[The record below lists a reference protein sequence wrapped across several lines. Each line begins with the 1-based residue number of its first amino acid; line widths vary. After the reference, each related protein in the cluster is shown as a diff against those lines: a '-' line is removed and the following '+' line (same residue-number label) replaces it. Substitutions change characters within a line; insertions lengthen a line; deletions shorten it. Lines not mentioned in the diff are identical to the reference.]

1 MAVAV
6 APTVVTAAPAPSA
19 ASLASPT
26 VTVAGVS
33 PMAQPVSGV
42 ASYPSRPAPG
52 SAYLPLGP
60 LRRTLLRLALGCT
73 RTGTPAVRL
82 RGDAASGSAATAARG
97 RVRLEFRVA
106 AAVAGPAA
114 AVDAD
119 GGAVVAVTPPAEGV
133 HNEWVDL
140 MGDRL
145 SDLDMAVTV
154 VGPGGVRLGA
164 AAVLGVELRD
174 RKGVLQ
180 RPLMSPVSGR
190 LVGTLTLDFLVVTPL
205 AGGAA
210 TAAAAGATVG
220 GGAAA
225 AAAATGS
232 GGGGSLPP
240 CRPPTVP
247 LPANAARVA
256 ATLPASAACAAPIPP
271 RFAGHRGV
279 GKRGT
284 SRVQENTLLSF
295 LSATRGPHVSA
306 VELDVQLTRDGH
318 PVIYHDFF
326 VKRVGVDVDVPVYS
340 LTLEQWRKLAPSL
353 MESSGVGH
361 PAEVPGAGRLTAAG
375 GGGSGGGVS
384 GGGGNGGGV
393 GGDHPERPVGG
404 AGSTSGA
411 RPYSSDDVDAAERP
425 RKGATGSAAAYP
437 PFRPDGVLHD
447 ELPTLKR
454 ICRKVPADVGFLV
467 ELKVPPPE
475 LLAER
480 SLPYPERNTLVDAT
494 LARVFREANN
504 TGRSISFLSFD
515 ADVVLMLQ
523 LKQDRYPV
531 YYLNSETREPLNDQ
545 TDPRTITFGGGL
557 AWASACRLAGMVL
570 SADMVLEDGGSDRV
584 AAVKAAGMTLM
595 TYGTANSKPK
605 DALLQMT
612 MGVDGVIADN
622 VAVVAAEVVRQSVA
636 GGPPTLVADAT
647 DSPPLPVRRPVG
659 GSGSGAGNG
668 SGASDGS
675 GSGSSSGG
683 GVSVEEAAP
692 PPVSRWAGTPTDR
705 IRSRPPGGGSV
716 TLPPAG
722 ASSSGGGG
730 GAWNGSSTSSVG
742 SVTES
747 VASLVSSLDE
757 DDDDEIHAGMEAVS
771 DAPPLGL
778 TRLY

>member
-1 MAVAV
+1 MALAV
-6 APTVVTAAPAPSA
+6 APTVVTAPSPPADPLTRPA
-19 ASLASPT
+19 
-26 VTVAGVS
+26 VTVAGAAPLS
-33 PMAQPVSGV
+33 RPVDGV
-42 ASYPSRPAPG
+42 ARYPSRPAPG
-52 SAYLPLGP
+52 SALIPPGP

-82 RGDAASGSAATAARG
+82 RGDAASVASTAAQG
-97 RVRLEFRVA
+97 RVRLEFHVAVA
-106 AAVAGPAA
+106 AAGPAA
-114 AVDAD
+114 AADAD

-133 HNEWVDL
+133 HDEWVDL
-140 MGDRL
+140 TGDRL
-145 SDLDMAVTV
+145 GDLDMAVTV
-154 VGPGGVRLGA
+154 VGPGEVRVGA

-190 LVGTLTLDFLVVTPL
+190 LVGTLTLDYLIVTPL

-210 TAAAAGATVG
+210 TAVSVPATAGGVPAANGN
-220 GGAAA
+220 
-225 AAAATGS
+225 GS
-232 GGGGSLPP
+232 GSLPP
-240 CRPPTVP
+240 PSRPPTVP
-247 LPANAARVA
+247 LPSDAAKVA
-256 ATLPASAACAAPIPP
+256 ATLPTPVGAFAPP

-318 PVIYHDFF
+318 PVVYHDYF
-326 VKRVGVDVDVPVYS
+326 VRRVGVDVDVPVYS

-361 PAEVPGAGRLTAAG
+361 STEVPGGGRPMANG
-375 GGGSGGGVS
+375 GRGSGSGGG
-384 GGGGNGGGV
+384 GGGGGG
-393 GGDHPERPVGG
+393 GGDHRERPVGG
-404 AGSTSGA
+404 AASVSVA

-425 RKGATGSAAAYP
+425 RKGATGPPGVYP

-475 LLAER
+475 LLAAR

-494 LARVFREANN
+494 LARVFREVNN
-504 TGRSISFLSFD
+504 AGRCISFLSFD
-515 ADVVLMLQ
+515 ADVVLMLR

-545 TDPRTITFGGGL
+545 TDPRTITFDGGL
-557 AWASACRLAGMVL
+557 AWASACRLSGMVL
-570 SADMVLEDGGSDRV
+570 SADMVLEEGGSDRV
-584 AAVKAAGMTLM
+584 AAVKAAGLTLM
-595 TYGTANSKPK
+595 TYGTANSKAE
-605 DALLQMT
+605 DALRQMT

-636 GGPPTLVADAT
+636 GGVSTQAADAAEVLP
-647 DSPPLPVRRPVG
+647 SPGRPSAVG
-659 GSGSGAGNG
+659 GGGGR
-668 SGASDGS
+668 
-675 GSGSSSGG
+675 GG

-692 PPVSRWAGTPTDR
+692 SSVLRWTATPGDR
-705 IRSRPPGGGSV
+705 IRGRASGGGSMA
-716 TLPPAG
+716 LL
-722 ASSSGGGG
+722 SSGAGNAGSSG
-730 GAWNGSSTSSVG
+730 VWNGSSASSVG

-757 DDDDEIHAGMEAVS
+757 DDDDEIHETMDVVS

>member
-6 APTVVTAAPAPSA
+6 ASSVVSAPSPPA
-19 ASLASPT
+19 VPLAPRA
-26 VTVAGVS
+26 VTVAGVAPS
-33 PMAQPVSGV
+33 CHSRGGV
-42 ASYPSRPAPG
+42 ARYPGRPAPG
-52 SAYLPLGP
+52 SAVLPRGP

-82 RGDAASGSAATAARG
+82 RGSAASAAAAAAAAAAAPG
-97 RVRLEFRVA
+97 RVRLEFHVA
-106 AAVAGPAA
+106 AAAAGPAA
-114 AVDAD
+114 VADAD
-119 GGAVVAVTPPAEGV
+119 GGAIVAVTPPADGV
-133 HNEWVDL
+133 HDEWVDL
-140 MGDRL
+140 TGDRL
-145 SDLDMAVTV
+145 GDLDMAVTV
-154 VGPGGVRLGA
+154 IGPEGVRLGA

-190 LVGTLTLDFLVVTPL
+190 LVGTLTLDYLIVTPL

-210 TAAAAGATVG
+210 TAAASAASI
-220 GGAAA
+220 GGASAA
-225 AAAATGS
+225 IGN
-232 GGGGSLPP
+232 GGGSLPP

-247 LPANAARVA
+247 LPSNAAKVA
-256 ATLPASAACAAPIPP
+256 ATLPASIAATPPP

-306 VELDVQLTRDGH
+306 VELDVQLTQDGH

-353 MESSGVGH
+353 MESSGVTGCGR
-361 PAEVPGAGRLTAAG
+361 PMAGGGVGGGSGGGG
-375 GGGSGGGVS
+375 GGGSGGD
-384 GGGGNGGGV
+384 NW
-393 GGDHPERPVGG
+393 ETLVGG
-404 AGSTSGA
+404 AASSGSA

-425 RKGATGSAAAYP
+425 RKGTTGSVGAYP

-454 ICRKVPADVGFLV
+454 ICRKVPTDVGFLV

-475 LLAER
+475 LLAAR

-504 TGRSISFLSFD
+504 AGRCISFLSFD
-515 ADVVLMLQ
+515 ADVVLMLR

-545 TDPRTITFGGGL
+545 TDPRTITFDGGL
-557 AWASACRLAGMVL
+557 AWASACRLSGMVL
-570 SADMVLEDGGSDRV
+570 SADMVLEEGGGDRV
-584 AAVKAAGMTLM
+584 AAVKAAGLTLM
-595 TYGTANSKPK
+595 TYGTANSKAE
-605 DALLQMT
+605 DALRQMN

-622 VAVVAAEVVRQSVA
+622 VAVVAAEVVRQSVV
-636 GGPPTLVADAT
+636 GGPPPLMAEAT
-647 DSPPLPVRRPVG
+647 EAPPSPGRRP
-659 GSGSGAGNG
+659 AG
-668 SGASDGS
+668 SDGS
-675 GSGSSSGG
+675 NGGG
-683 GVSVEEAAP
+683 GVSVEESAP
-692 PPVSRWAGTPTDR
+692 PPVGRWAATPGDR
-705 IRSRPPGGGSV
+705 IRSR
-716 TLPPAG
+716 T
-722 ASSSGGGG
+722 SSGGSSSLPPSGAGSTGG
-730 GAWNGSSTSSVG
+730 GGLWTGSSASSVG

-757 DDDDEIHAGMEAVS
+757 DDDDEIHKEMDAVS

>member
-1 MAVAV
+1 MALAV
-6 APTVVTAAPAPSA
+6 APTIVTAPSPPAVPLAPPA
-19 ASLASPT
+19 
-26 VTVAGVS
+26 VTVARVVPLS
-33 PMAQPVSGV
+33 RPLDGV
-42 ASYPSRPAPG
+42 ARYPGRPAPG
-52 SAYLPLGP
+52 SALIPPGP

-82 RGDAASGSAATAARG
+82 RGGAASVASGAASG
-97 RVRLEFRVA
+97 RVRLEFHVA
-106 AAVAGPAA
+106 AAAAGPAA
-114 AVDAD
+114 AADAD
-119 GGAVVAVTPPAEGV
+119 GGAVLAVTPPAESV
-133 HNEWVDL
+133 HDEWVDL
-140 MGDRL
+140 TGDRL
-145 SDLDMAVTV
+145 GDLDMAVTV
-154 VGPGGVRLGA
+154 VGPGGERLGA

-190 LVGTLTLDFLVVTPL
+190 LVGTLTLDYLIVTPL
-205 AGGAA
+205 ACGAA
-210 TAAAAGATVG
+210 TTAAAAPTAGGVPATN
-220 GGAAA
+220 
-225 AAAATGS
+225 GS
-232 GGGGSLPP
+232 GGGSVPPP
-240 CRPPTVP
+240 CRPPTLP
-247 LPANAARVA
+247 LPSNAAKVA
-256 ATLPASAACAAPIPP
+256 ATLPTPIAASAPP

-318 PVIYHDFF
+318 PVIYHDYF
-326 VKRVGVDVDVPVYS
+326 VRRVGVDVDVPVYS

-361 PAEVPGAGRLTAAG
+361 SSQTQGGGRSMANG
-375 GGGSGGGVS
+375 GKGGGSSGSGSSSSSCSSSGGVGDYRERSVS
-384 GGGGNGGGV
+384 GGASV
-393 GGDHPERPVGG
+393 S
-404 AGSTSGA
+404 GS

-425 RKGATGSAAAYP
+425 RKGATGPPGAYP

-475 LLAER
+475 LLAAR

-494 LARVFREANN
+494 LARVFREVNN
-504 TGRSISFLSFD
+504 TGRCISFLSFD
-515 ADVVLMLQ
+515 ADVVLMLR

-557 AWASACRLAGMVL
+557 AWASACRLTGMVL
-570 SADMVLEDGGSDRV
+570 AADMVLEKGGSDRV
-584 AAVKAAGMTLM
+584 AAVKAAGLTLM
-595 TYGTANSKPK
+595 TYGTANSKAE
-605 DALLQMT
+605 DALRQMT

-636 GGPPTLVADAT
+636 GGSATQAT
-647 DSPPLPVRRPVG
+647 DPAEVLP
-659 GSGSGAGNG
+659 
-668 SGASDGS
+668 
-675 GSGSSSGG
+675 SSGRPSAVGSAG
-683 GVSVEEAAP
+683 GRGGRVSEEEAAP
-692 PPVSRWAGTPTDR
+692 SSVWRWAATPGDR
-705 IRSRPPGGGSV
+705 IRSRTSGGGSMA
-716 TLPPAG
+716 LPPSGAG
-722 ASSSGGGG
+722 SAGSSGVC
-730 GAWNGSSTSSVG
+730 NGSSASSVG

-757 DDDDEIHAGMEAVS
+757 DDDDEIHETMDVIS
-771 DAPPLGL
+771 HAPPLGL

>member
-6 APTVVTAAPAPSA
+6 ASTVVPAPAPPA
-19 ASLASPT
+19 APLAPRM
-26 VTVAGVS
+26 VTVAGVAS
-33 PMAQPVSGV
+33 TSSGLGGV
-42 ASYPSRPAPG
+42 ARYPGRPAPG
-52 SAYLPLGP
+52 SAVLLPGP

-73 RTGTPAVRL
+73 RTGAPAVRL
-82 RGDAASGSAATAARG
+82 RKGAASAAAAAPG
-97 RVRLEFRVA
+97 RVRLEFHVA
-106 AAVAGPAA
+106 AAAVGPAA
-114 AVDAD
+114 AADAD

-133 HNEWVDL
+133 HDEWVDL

-145 SDLDMAVTV
+145 GDLDMAVTV
-154 VGPGGVRLGA
+154 VGPGGARLGA

-190 LVGTLTLDFLVVTPL
+190 LVGTLTLDYLIVTPL

-210 TAAAAGATVG
+210 TAAAAAAPIG
-220 GGAAA
+220 GLPAAN
-225 AAAATGS
+225 GN
-232 GGGGSLPP
+232 GGGSLPP

-247 LPANAARVA
+247 LPSNAAKVA
-256 ATLPASAACAAPIPP
+256 VTLPASVAATPPP

-361 PAEVPGAGRLTAAG
+361 STEVTGGGRSMAGGGG
-375 GGGSGGGVS
+375 GGGSGGGVGGD
-384 GGGGNGGGV
+384 GGGG
-393 GGDHPERPVGG
+393 DHGERPVGG
-404 AGSTSGA
+404 AASSGVA

-425 RKGATGSAAAYP
+425 RKGATGPAGAYP

-475 LLAER
+475 LLAAR

-504 TGRSISFLSFD
+504 AGRCISFLSFD
-515 ADVVLMLQ
+515 ADVVLMLR

-531 YYLNSETREPLNDQ
+531 YYLNSETREPLNDR
-545 TDPRTITFGGGL
+545 TDPRTISFDGGL
-557 AWASACRLAGMVL
+557 AWASACRLTGMVL
-570 SADMVLEDGGSDRV
+570 SADMILEEGGSDRV
-584 AAVKAAGMTLM
+584 AAVKAAGLTLM
-595 TYGTANSKPK
+595 TYGTANSKAE
-605 DALLQMT
+605 DALRQMN

-622 VAVVAAEVVRQSVA
+622 VAVVAAEVVRQSVVA
-636 GGPPTLVADAT
+636 GPPTLMSAT
-647 DSPPLPVRRPVG
+647 AEAPPSPGRRPL
-659 GSGSGAGNG
+659 GSNG
-668 SGASDGS
+668 SGG
-675 GSGSSSGG
+675 GG
-683 GVSVEEAAP
+683 GVSLQESAP
-692 PPVSRWAGTPTDR
+692 PPVGRWASTPGDR
-705 IRSRPPGGGSV
+705 IRSKTSGGGTSS
-716 TLPPAG
+716 LPPSGAG
-722 ASSSGGGG
+722 GSGGG
-730 GAWNGSSTSSVG
+730 GAWNGSSASSVG

-757 DDDDEIHAGMEAVS
+757 DDDDEIHEEMDAVS